1 MCKSLLHIYFTAES
15 PDSHT
20 HTHVNTPGKLL
31 HLSHDIYGVYEC
43 RKPFQQLVLYIVFCH
58 YTFWCYYMFLLPQ
71 WQNVS
76 YLKQQLQQDVISPL
90 YSVKR
95 SLMLLEPKK
104 KTLFLSTS
112 TIHVKSHL
120 HICNSKVYRAVEGN
134 IKHCEQR
141 NLIKELHEIT
151 KANACKMS
159 ETLEVFTKEWMTACK
174 TAKNKVFRS
183 SQLLI
188 HNMKESTTA
197 KTTTCS

>member
-1 MCKSLLHIYFTAES
+1 M
-15 PDSHT
+15 
-20 HTHVNTPGKLL
+20 VNTPGKLQ
-31 HLSHDIYGVYEC
+31 HPSHDIYGVYEC
-43 RKPFQQLVLYIVFCH
+43 GSHFNNWYYILYSVTTQFDVIICFC
-58 YTFWCYYMFLLPQ
+58 CRSDK
-71 WQNVS
+71 NVS

-134 IKHCEQR
+134 SKHCEQSH
-141 NLIKELHEIT
+141 LIKELHEIT

-159 ETLEVFTKEWMTACK
+159 ETLEVFTKE
-174 TAKNKVFRS
+174 
-183 SQLLI
+183 
-188 HNMKESTTA
+188 
-197 KTTTCS
+197 